1 MIKKVSVFIF
11 LIFNFFLINCQTVFI
26 SDTLEWRNPVTEKI
40 TDDQVFSYLY
50 FEGAELQKI
59 DESILPMYVK
69 YFPITD
75 IYFMPELTIS
85 SSKTIPMTKNELGFV
100 DYNLIKEE
108 FEIQTDIVR
117 TKKKAYLQIKFSPF
131 KKNITGYEKLVSFT
145 IQVKW
150 NPLKESKIHKAKTY
164 AATSILSSGNFYKIA
179 ISKTGIHKITYAD
192 FESLG
197 ISIDNLKINDIAL
210 FGNGGKML
218 PENTLD
224 FTFDDLNEV
233 PLFIVDTD
241 KDGIFDADDY
251 VLFYG
256 IGVVAWEPA
265 SPLFTHNLNIYSDFA
280 YYFINVDKNIGL
292 KKRVS
297 MISESTMPKTHDV
310 SSFNFY
316 NVYEKDAISPNE
328 LSRIWFSEVYDA
340 VTTHNY
346 SFTMPELVNGEKATL
361 RFSVAAKSP
370 SGYSRFTATVNKAN
384 TYTMN
389 IAPHGEGLEHTSTY
403 SYIQT
408 GNAVNI
414 DITYTKP
421 TNNAVGWLDY
431 IEIHGICKLQA
442 FENQMAFRNTA
453 FVDTGN
459 VCEYVFDTKGN
470 NVSIWEVTDP
480 HDVYKINARLSGN
493 TLRFKLTA
501 DTLREFI
508 AFYGSNFYSVT
519 PIGKIANQNLHSYTT
534 ADFVIVT
541 HPDFVD
547 YANQLANFR
556 KTNDGMK
563 SMVVTTTQIYNEFSS
578 GAQDLAAIRNFLKM
592 LYDRNTVNY
601 PKNVLLFGKTSYDV
615 RNRIGLN
622 SNFIPNYQGK
632 EPFRKDD
639 CLSTDDFLVK
649 LDDGEGYNN
658 MGSMDMGLGRFTVST
673 KSQAQIAVK
682 KSIDYASTKNLA
694 SSNTNLVSNL
704 ADWRNTIT
712 ISADDDAD
720 QNHFGNAESIANFVF
735 NTFPIINVDKI
746 YLDAF
751 KKVSTSQGQRYPDA
765 TNVMNQRINKGTLIF
780 TYMGHGGDN
789 GWAHERFL
797 KRTDIASWE
806 NKFNQALFYAGSCS
820 FGVYDKTNSQ
830 SPSEEIFLKSD
841 GGGIGV
847 ISATRN
853 SYGSTNEFF
862 GKVLHQ
868 YAFEKIG
875 NTHRTIGQI
884 FSDAKNVSGSVNMYV
899 LIGDP
904 SLTLAYPIHKV
915 LTDSI
920 NFYSIEKKSDT
931 IRALEFVTI
940 KGRVTNA
947 ANQTMNDFN
956 GYVYP
961 TIYDKPSMITTLLN
975 NSNSVV
981 KKFLLQKNILF
992 KGKASVKNGLFEF
1005 SFLVPKDINYDYGF
1019 GKISYYAY
1027 NNVVDANGYDSI
1039 FIGGIKDTII
1049 ADDRGPEINV
1059 YLNNENFVS
1068 GGISNK
1074 NPVLYA
1080 LIKDENGVNTVGNGI
1095 GHDIVA
1101 FLDDKIENSIML
1113 NDFFEYNVNSYT
1125 SGKIMYLLN
1134 DLEPGQH
1141 KLTLRAWDVLNNMG
1155 EATIEFTVVN
1165 DESLQLDHVLN
1176 YPNPFT
1182 TYTQFFFEHN
1192 QPNTTLYSIIQIF
1205 TVSGKLVKTIEFTT
1219 SSNALRCGPIPWNG
1233 RDDFG
1238 DTLAKGVYIYKLKVK
1253 TSDNKTAEKIEK
1265 LVIL

>member
-1 MIKKVSVFIF
+1 MIKKVAVFIVLLFNIFIINGQNGF
-11 LIFNFFLINCQTVFI
+11 L
-26 SDTLEWRNPVTEKI
+26 SDTLKWHKPVTEKI
-40 TDDQVFSYLY
+40 TDDLVFLYMY
-50 FEGAELQKI
+50 FEGADIQKTNGF
-59 DESILPMYVK
+59 LMPMYVQ
-69 YFPITD
+69 YIPITD
-75 IYFMPELTIS
+75 AHVLPELSFS
-85 SSKTIPMTKNELGFV
+85 SSTFIPMTKEELNFT
-100 DYNLIKEE
+100 DPYSIKEQI
-108 FEIQTDIVR
+108 EIQTDIVY
-117 TKKKAYLQIKFSPF
+117 TKKQAFLQIKFSPF
-131 KKNITGYEKLVSFT
+131 KKKGTAYEKLLYFT
-145 IQVKW
+145 IQAKSM
-150 NPLKESKIHKAKTY
+150 PLKEGKVHKAKTY
-164 AATSILSSGNFYKIA
+164 ATSSILSHGNFYKIA

-192 FESLG
+192 FESVG
-197 ISIDNLKINDIAL
+197 ISVDNLKISDIAL

-218 PENTLD
+218 PENSLD
-224 FTFDDLNEV
+224 FTYDDLSEV
-233 PLFIVDTD
+233 PLLIIDAD

-256 IGVVAWEPA
+256 IGVITWDAA
-265 SPLFTHNLNIYSDFA
+265 STLFNHNINIYSDLA

-297 MISESTMPKTHDV
+297 AISESTMPKTHEV
-310 SSFNFY
+310 SSFNY
-316 NVYEKDAISPNE
+316 YEVYEKDAISPNE

-340 VTTHNY
+340 VITHSY
-346 SFTMPELVNGEKATL
+346 SLTIPELVNGEKAIL

-370 SGYSRFTATVNKAN
+370 SAYSRFTATVNKAN

-389 IAPHGEGLEHTSTY
+389 IAPHSEGLQHTSTY
-403 SYIQT
+403 SYTQT

-414 DITYTKP
+414 DMTFTKP

-431 IEIHGICKLQA
+431 IEIHGKCKLQA
-442 FENQMAFRNTA
+442 FGNQIAFRNTE
-453 FVDTGN
+453 FVGPGN

-470 NVSIWEVTDP
+470 NVSVWEVTNP
-480 HDVYKINARLSGN
+480 HDVSKINARVSGN

-519 PIGKIANQNLHSYTT
+519 PIGKIANQNLHGYTT

-547 YANQLANFR
+547 YANQLSNFR
-556 KTNDGMK
+556 KTNDGMIC
-563 SMVVTTTQIYNEFSS
+563 MVVTTTQIYNEFSS

-592 LYDRNTVNY
+592 LYDRNAVTY
-601 PKNVLLFGKTSYDV
+601 PKNVLLFGKTSYDF
-615 RNRIGLN
+615 RNKTGLN

-658 MGSMDMGLGRFTVST
+658 TGSMDMGLGRFTVST
-673 KSQAQIAVK
+673 KNQAQIVVK
-682 KSIDYASTKNLA
+682 KSMDYASRKNLA
-694 SSNTNLVSNL
+694 SSHTNAVSNL
-704 ADWRNTIT
+704 ADWRNSIT
-712 ISADDDAD
+712 VSADDDAD

-751 KKVSTSQGQRYPDA
+751 KKISTSQGQRYPDA
-765 TNVMNQRINKGTLIF
+765 TNAMNQRINKGTLIF

-789 GWAHERFL
+789 GWANERFL

-830 SPSEEIFLKSD
+830 SPSEDILLKSD

-868 YAFEKIG
+868 YAFEKVG
-875 NTHRTIGQI
+875 NAHRTIGQI
-884 FSDAKNVSGSVNMYV
+884 FSEAKNMSGSVNMYV
-899 LIGDP
+899 LMGDP
-904 SLTLAYPIHKV
+904 SLTLAYPINKV
-915 LTDSI
+915 VTDSI
-920 NFYSIEKKSDT
+920 NTSSISSKTDT
-931 IRALEFVTI
+931 IQALQFVTI

-961 TIYDKPSMITTLLN
+961 AIYDKPSTITTLLN
-975 NSNSVV
+975 NSNSVE

-1019 GKISYYAY
+1019 GKISYYAF
-1027 NNVVDANGYDSI
+1027 NNVTDANGYDSI
-1039 FIGGIKDTII
+1039 FIGGK
-1049 ADDRGPEINV
+1049 
-1059 YLNNENFVS
+1059 
-1068 GGISNK
+1068 
-1074 NPVLYA
+1074 
-1080 LIKDENGVNTVGNGI
+1080 
-1095 GHDIVA
+1095 
-1101 FLDDKIENSIML
+1101 
-1113 NDFFEYNVNSYT
+1113 
-1125 SGKIMYLLN
+1125 
-1134 DLEPGQH
+1134 
-1141 KLTLRAWDVLNNMG
+1141 
-1155 EATIEFTVVN
+1155 
-1165 DESLQLDHVLN
+1165 
-1176 YPNPFT
+1176 
-1182 TYTQFFFEHN
+1182 
-1192 QPNTTLYSIIQIF
+1192 
-1205 TVSGKLVKTIEFTT
+1205 
-1219 SSNALRCGPIPWNG
+1219 
-1233 RDDFG
+1233 
-1238 DTLAKGVYIYKLKVK
+1238 
-1253 TSDNKTAEKIEK
+1253 
-1265 LVIL
+1265 